1 MEFYFIKEKFIIFRT
16 DAKKMKKTLVN
27 PHIKILILV
36 LSSNTY
42 PSSRNKEAIK
52 KTWGSNLSDNFRII
66 FYESGEDEK
75 IVEDT
80 LFVQTDTSSKNLGL
94 KLLLALDWCNKNI
107 DYDFIFRTNTSS
119 FVNKVQLENYISSNL
134 IQKEYVYCGIP
145 LIRDYKESQKKINFL
160 SGAGIILNKKTIQLI
175 LKNREYWDHNEWEDV
190 ALGKLLEENNIT
202 FLTGRR
208 QDIKNNFYNNL
219 IDNTNYHFRCRLD
232 NHYGYPRFL
241 ESFVLADMHKI
252 LNLKELNNKEK
263 FIKKYI
269 FYFLKIFR
277 VDSPRFK
284 IYRVIKYFLKKVL
297 PKQIFNHLKK
307 IKPHTLKKFLGERL

>member
-1 MEFYFIKEKFIIFRT
+1 M
-16 DAKKMKKTLVN
+16 LN
-27 PHIKILILV
+27 SNLKILILV

-42 PSSRNKEAIK
+42 PSSRNKKAIK

-80 LFVQTDTSSKNLGL
+80 LFVETDTSTKNLGV

-119 FVNKVQLENYISSNL
+119 FVNKVELENFIFNNL
-134 IQKEYVYCGIP
+134 TNKEYVYCGIP
-145 LIRDYKESQKKINFL
+145 LIRDYKESDMKINFL

-175 LKNREYWDHNEWEDV
+175 LKNKEYWDHTEWEDV
-190 ALGKLLEENNIT
+190 ALGKLLEENNIKSI
-202 FLTGRR
+202 TGKR
-208 QDIKNNFYNNL
+208 QDIKNNFYNNV

-241 ESFVLADMHKI
+241 ESFVFSDLNKI
-252 LNLKELNNKEK
+252 LNLRKLNMLEK
-263 FIKKYI
+263 YVKKYL

-284 IYRVIKYFLKKVL
+284 IYRILKYFLRRILPKKV
-297 PKQIFNHLKK
+297 FDHLKK
-307 IKPHTLKKFLGERL
+307 IKPHFLKKFLGERF

>member
-1 MEFYFIKEKFIIFRT
+1 M
-16 DAKKMKKTLVN
+16 LN
-27 PHIKILILV
+27 SNLKILILV
-36 LSSNTY
+36 LSSSTY
-42 PSSRNKEAIK
+42 PSSRNKKAIK
-52 KTWGSNLSDNFRII
+52 KTWGSNLSDNFRIM

-80 LFVQTDTSSKNLGL
+80 LFVETDTSTKNLGV

-119 FVNKVQLENYISSNL
+119 FVNKVELENFIFNNL
-134 IQKEYVYCGIP
+134 TNKEYVYCGIP
-145 LIRDYKESQKKINFL
+145 LIRDYKDSDTKINFL

-175 LKNREYWDHNEWEDV
+175 LKNKEYWDHTEWEDV
-190 ALGKLLEENNIT
+190 ALGKLLEENNIKSV
-202 FLTGRR
+202 TGKR
-208 QDIKNNFYNNL
+208 QDIKNNFYNNV

-241 ESFVLADMHKI
+241 ESFVFSDLNKI
-252 LNLKELNNKEK
+252 LNLKKLNKLEK
-263 FIKKYI
+263 YVKKYL

-284 IYRVIKYFLKKVL
+284 IYRIVKYFLRRILPKKV
-297 PKQIFNHLKK
+297 FDHLKK
-307 IKPHTLKKFLGERL
+307 IKPHFLKKFLGERF

>member
-1 MEFYFIKEKFIIFRT
+1 M
-16 DAKKMKKTLVN
+16 LN
-27 PHIKILILV
+27 SNLKILILV

-42 PSSRNKEAIK
+42 PSSRNKKAIK

-80 LFVQTDTSSKNLGL
+80 LFVETDTSTKNLGV

-119 FVNKVQLENYISSNL
+119 FVNKVELENFIFNNL
-134 IQKEYVYCGIP
+134 TNKEYVYCGIP
-145 LIRDYKESQKKINFL
+145 LIRDYKESDMKINFL

-175 LKNREYWDHNEWEDV
+175 LKNKEYWDHTEWEDV
-190 ALGKLLEENNIT
+190 ALGKLLEENNIKSI
-202 FLTGRR
+202 TGKR
-208 QDIKNNFYNNL
+208 QDIKNNFYNNV

-241 ESFVLADMHKI
+241 ESFVFSDL
-252 LNLKELNNKEK
+252 EK
-263 FIKKYI
+263 NQ
-269 FYFLKIFR
+269 
-277 VDSPRFK
+277 
-284 IYRVIKYFLKKVL
+284 KVL
-297 PKQIFNHLKK
+297 PA
-307 IKPHTLKKFLGERL
+307 G